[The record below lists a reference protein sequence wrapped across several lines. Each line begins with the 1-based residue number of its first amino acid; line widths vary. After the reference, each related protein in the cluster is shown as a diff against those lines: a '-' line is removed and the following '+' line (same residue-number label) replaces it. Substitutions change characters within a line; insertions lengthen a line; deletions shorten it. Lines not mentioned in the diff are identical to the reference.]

1 MFDYLKKM
9 IAVTEETLTSQKNPP
24 EISKKIQI
32 ATAAL
37 FIEIAKA
44 DGEISADERKKIVKN
59 MEEMFDLDDECVEN
73 LIKLSEQRVN
83 ESISVYEF
91 SSIINEN
98 FSREEKYQLIK
109 NLWKIVYA
117 DNHLD
122 QYEDR
127 LMKIIG
133 STLNLDHKDIIDAK
147 LEVKANK

>member
-1 MFDYLKKM
+1 MFDYFKKM

-24 EISKKIQI
+24 DISKKIQI

-98 FSREEKYQLIK
+98 FSREEKYQLMK

-133 STLNLDHKDIIDAK
+133 STLNLDHKDVIDAK

>member
-24 EISKKIQI
+24 DISKKIQI

-73 LIKLSEQRVN
+73 LIKLSEQRVS

>member
-98 FSREEKYQLIK
+98 FSREEKYQLMK

>member
-24 EISKKIQI
+24 GHFKKIQI

-98 FSREEKYQLIK
+98 FLREEKYQLIK

>member
-24 EISKKIQI
+24 DISKKIQI

-44 DGEISADERKKIVKN
+44 DGEISGDERKKIVKN

-73 LIKLSEQRVN
+73 LINLSEQRVN

-117 DNHLD
+117 DDHLD
-122 QYEDR
+122 MYEDR

-133 STLNLDHKDIIDAK
+133 ATLNLDHKDIIDAK
-147 LEVKANK
+147 LEVKENK

>member
-24 EISKKIQI
+24 DISKKIQI

-73 LIKLSEQRVN
+73 LIKLSEQRVS

-98 FSREEKYQLIK
+98 FSREEKYQLMK

>member
-1 MFDYLKKM
+1 MFDYLKKI
-9 IAVTEETLTSQKNPP
+9 IATTEGTHTPHKASTDT
-24 EISKKIQI
+24 SKKIQI

-44 DGEISADERKKIVKN
+44 DGEISGDERKKIVKN
-59 MEEMFDLDDECVEN
+59 MEEMFDLDDECVGN
-73 LIKLSEQRVN
+73 LINLSEQRVN

-117 DNHLD
+117 DDHLD
-122 QYEDR
+122 MYEDR

-133 STLNLDHKDIIDAK
+133 ATLNLDHKDIIDAK
-147 LEVKANK
+147 LEVKENK

>member
-24 EISKKIQI
+24 DISKKIQI

-98 FSREEKYQLIK
+98 FSREEKYQLMK

-133 STLNLDHKDIIDAK
+133 STLNLDHKDVIDAK

>member
-9 IAVTEETLTSQKNPP
+9 IATSGEIHTPQKASTDP
-24 EISKKIQI
+24 SKKIQI

-73 LIKLSEQRVN
+73 LIKLSEQRVS

-98 FSREEKYQLIK
+98 FSREEKYQLMK

>member
-24 EISKKIQI
+24 DISKKIQI

-73 LIKLSEQRVN
+73 LIKLSEQRVS

-133 STLNLDHKDIIDAK
+133 STLNLDHKDVIDAK

>member
-24 EISKKIQI
+24 DISKKIQI

>member
-24 EISKKIQI
+24 DISKKIQI

-98 FSREEKYQLIK
+98 FSREEKYQLMK

>member
-9 IAVTEETLTSQKNPP
+9 IATSEEIHTPQKASTDP
-24 EISKKIQI
+24 SKKIQI

-44 DGEISADERKKIVKN
+44 DGEISGDERKKIVKN
-59 MEEMFDLDDECVEN
+59 MEEMFDLDDKCVEN
-73 LIKLSEQRVN
+73 LINLSEQRVN

-117 DNHLD
+117 DDHLD
-122 QYEDR
+122 MYEDR

-133 STLNLDHKDIIDAK
+133 ATLNLDHKDIIDAK
-147 LEVKANK
+147 LEVKENK